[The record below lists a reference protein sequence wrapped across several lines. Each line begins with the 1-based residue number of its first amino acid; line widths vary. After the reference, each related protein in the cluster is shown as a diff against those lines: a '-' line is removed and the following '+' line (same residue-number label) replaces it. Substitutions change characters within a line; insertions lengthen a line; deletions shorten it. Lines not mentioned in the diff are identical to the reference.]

1 MSISLNSVV
10 LNTDHTE
17 QGAGVMAAVYSD
29 DHKFSRDLPPSPT
42 PSSLFFAPI
51 AVEGFKCGACV
62 RINHVDCVTIMFLII
77 VIFGNEK
84 NTCFLDLLLS
94 LFIYKSNFH
103 VF

>member
-1 MSISLNSVV
+1 
-10 LNTDHTE
+10 
-17 QGAGVMAAVYSD
+17 MAAVYSD

-77 VIFGNEK
+77 VIFGSNSDRPLHFP
-84 NTCFLDLLLS
+84 NSNACLLVVPKFS
-94 LFIYKSNFH
+94 LP
-103 VF
+103 